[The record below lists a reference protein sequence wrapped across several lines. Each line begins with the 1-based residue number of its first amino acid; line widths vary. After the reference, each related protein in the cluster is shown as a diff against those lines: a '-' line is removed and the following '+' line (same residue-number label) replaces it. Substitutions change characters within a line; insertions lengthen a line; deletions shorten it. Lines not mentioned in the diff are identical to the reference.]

1 MSLSQPSPL
10 SPASWHRPMVARL
23 SDEQH
28 RTATM
33 LELFFDL
40 CFVTAVAQAA
50 TAFEHELAGGH
61 IGHGVLGYAM
71 VFFAIWWAWM
81 NFTWFASAYDT
92 DDVPYRLLTL
102 VQITGALVLAAGA
115 SQALQHE
122 DFTVITWGYVIMR
135 LAMVTQWLR
144 AARSDPERRS
154 TCLRYAVG
162 IFVVQIGWVVRLA
175 LPEDTGLATF
185 GLLVLAEIAVPAWA
199 ERSATTTWHPHH
211 IAERYGLFTLI
222 VLGESITA
230 ATGAVHAALDS
241 HTALGDLA
249 ALVVGGILTVF
260 ALWWL
265 YFARSARV
273 HDRLTTL
280 RMALLWGYGHY
291 LVFASAAAVGAGLAV
306 NVAHTTG
313 HGHLSDRSAAAVYTI
328 PVAVFVTLVWLLHH
342 RTGGLRR
349 AADVLHP
356 VAVLAVLAATFAP
369 SPVLVTGIITALL
382 IAATLVL
389 SARGDAGGQTDE
401 GTTAGTDTGTGTP
414 PAAAEGPHTP
424 PGS

>member
-1 MSLSQPSPL
+1 MSHSQPSPL

-50 TAFEHELAGGH
+50 TAFEHELAEGH

-115 SQALQHE
+115 SQALQNE

-162 IFVVQIGWVVRLA
+162 IFVVQVGWVVRLT
-175 LPEDTGLATF
+175 LPEDTGLLTF
-185 GLLVLAEIAVPAWA
+185 GILVLAEIAVPAWA
-199 ERSATTTWHPHH
+199 ERSAITTWHPHH

-313 HGHLSDRSAAAVYTI
+313 HGHLSDRAAAAVYTI

-369 SPVLVTGIITALL
+369 SPVLVTGVITALL
-382 IAATLVL
+382 IATTLVL
-389 SARGDAGGQTDE
+389 SARSDARRDANGGT
-401 GTTAGTDTGTGTP
+401 GADTGKGTP
-414 PAAAEGPHTP
+414 SAAPDAPHTP
-424 PGS
+424 PSS

>member
-1 MSLSQPSPL
+1 MSASSSSPGF
-10 SPASWHRPMVARL
+10 WRRPMVARRA
-23 SDEQH
+23 DEQH
-28 RTATM
+28 RASTM

-40 CFVTAVAQAA
+40 CFVAAVAQAA
-50 TAFEHELAGGH
+50 SAFEHELSAGR

-115 SQALQHE
+115 SEALEHE

-144 AARSDPERRS
+144 AARSDPDRRH
-154 TCLRYAVG
+154 TCLAYAAG

-175 LPEDTGLATF
+175 LPDSTGLVTF
-185 GLLVLAEIAVPAWA
+185 AILVVAEIAVPAVA
-199 ERSATTTWHPHH
+199 ERKTTTTWHPHH

-230 ATGAVHAALDS
+230 ATGAVRTALDT
-241 HTALGDLA
+241 HAVLGDLA
-249 ALVVGGILTVF
+249 ALVAGGLLTVF

-265 YFARSARV
+265 YFAQSAPQL
-273 HDRLTTL
+273 LTGL
-280 RMALLWGYGHY
+280 RTALLWGYGHY
-291 LVFASAAAVGAGLAV
+291 LVFASAAAVGAGLAL
-306 NVAHTTG
+306 NVAHTAG
-313 HGHLSDRSAAAVYTI
+313 HGHISDRTAAAVYTV
-328 PVAVFVTLVWLLHH
+328 PVAVFITLVWLLHH
-342 RTGGLRR
+342 RSADLRR
-349 AADVLHP
+349 TADVLHP

-369 SPVLVTGIITALL
+369 SPILTTGVIAALL
-382 IAATLVL
+382 IATTLFL
-389 SARGDAGGQTDE
+389 ASRRRQD
-401 GTTAGTDTGTGTP
+401 
-414 PAAAEGPHTP
+414 
-424 PGS
+424 

>member
-1 MSLSQPSPL
+1 MSHSHPAPS
-10 SPASWHRPMVARL
+10 AWHRRMTARL
-23 SDEQH
+23 ADEEH

-40 CFVTAVAQAA
+40 CFVTAVSQAA
-50 TAFEHELAGGH
+50 TAFEHELAEGRV
-61 IGHGVLGYAM
+61 GHGVLGYAM

-115 SQALQHE
+115 AEALEHE

-144 AARSDPERRS
+144 AASCDPERRR
-154 TCLRYAVG
+154 TCLSYAIG
-162 IFVVQIGWVVRLA
+162 IFVVQAGWVVRLA
-175 LPEDTGLATF
+175 LPEDTGLITF
-185 GLLVLAEIAVPAWA
+185 AILVVAEIAVPVLA
-199 ERSATTTWHPHH
+199 ERTATTTWHPHH

-230 ATGAVHAALDS
+230 ATGAVRASLDT

-249 ALVVGGILTVF
+249 TLVVGGILTVF

-265 YFARSARV
+265 YFSQSATE
-273 HDRLTTL
+273 RLTSL
-280 RMALLWGYGHY
+280 RTALLWGYGHY
-291 LVFASAAAVGAGLAV
+291 FVFAAAAAVGAGLAL

-313 HGHLSDRSAAAVYTI
+313 HGELSDRASAAAYTI
-328 PVAVFVTLVWLLHH
+328 PVAVFITVVWLLHH
-342 RTGGLRR
+342 RRDGRRR
-349 AADVLHP
+349 AADMLHP
-356 VAVLAVLAATFAP
+356 VAVVAILAATFAP
-369 SPVLVTGIITALL
+369 SPVLVTGIVAALL
-382 IAATLVL
+382 ITATLVL
-389 SARGDAGGQTDE
+389 AARGPGE
-401 GTTAGTDTGTGTP
+401 V
-414 PAAAEGPHTP
+414 PA
-424 PGS
+424 S

>member
-1 MSLSQPSPL
+1 MSHSQPSPT
-10 SPASWHRPMVARL
+10 PWHRPMVARL
-23 SDEQH
+23 SHEEH

-50 TAFEHELAGGH
+50 TAFEHELAEGH

-115 SQALQHE
+115 SEALQHE

-144 AARSDPERRS
+144 AARSDPERRT
-154 TCLRYAVG
+154 TCRRYAGG
-162 IFVVQIGWVVRLA
+162 IFVVQVGWVLRLT

-185 GLLVLAEIAVPAWA
+185 AVLVLAEIAVPAWA

-241 HTALGDLA
+241 HAALGDLA
-249 ALVVGGILTVF
+249 TLVVGGILTVF

-265 YFARSARV
+265 YFARSASV
-273 HDRLTTL
+273 HDRLTSL

-313 HGHLSDRSAAAVYTI
+313 HGHLSDRAAAASYTI
-328 PVAVFVTLVWLLHH
+328 PVAVFVALVWLLHH

-349 AADVLHP
+349 AADALHP
-356 VAVLAVLAATFAP
+356 LAVVAVLAATFGP

-389 SARGDAGGQTDE
+389 SARGGAHVNTGEGPDEDAPEGAGG
-401 GTTAGTDTGTGTP
+401 TP
-414 PAAAEGPHTP
+414 QAPSP
-424 PGS
+424 